1 MVERRSFKPKVVGS
15 SPTFNI
21 CDLLFAL
28 VAQQEERQIEDLSV
42 RGSIPCG
49 GTKYAYVAKSGLRL
63 QTATLGSQVQIL
75 S

>member
-1 MVERRSFKPKVVGS
+1 MVEHRSFNPKVVGS

-49 GTKYAYVAKSGLRL
+49 GTNAYVAKSGLRL